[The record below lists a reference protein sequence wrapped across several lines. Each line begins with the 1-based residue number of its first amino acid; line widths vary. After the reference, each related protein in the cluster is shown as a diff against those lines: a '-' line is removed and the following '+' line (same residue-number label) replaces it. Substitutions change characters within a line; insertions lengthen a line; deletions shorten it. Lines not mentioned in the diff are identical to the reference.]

1 MPRKTTPALPDGPR
15 KQWLR
20 CRVNDAEAAAV
31 ASWIASLDPHAA
43 QIAGAEIAERLRTA
57 APFNGVGAFL
67 RAVCGLPEIRAGAPR
82 GNKNRN
88 KVSAK
93 KR

>member
-1 MPRKTTPALPDGPR
+1 MKKQTEAVPDGPR

-20 CRVNDAEAAAV
+20 CRVNDVEKAAV
-31 ASWIASLDPHAA
+31 EAWIASLDPHSA

-67 RAVCGLPEIRAGAPR
+67 RAALGLSEIERGAPA
-82 GNKNRN
+82 GNRN
-88 KVSAK
+88 AAKTK
-93 KR
+93 KRR

>member
-1 MPRKTTPALPDGPR
+1 MPRKTPALPDGPR
-15 KQWLR
+15 RQWLR
-20 CRVNDAEAAAV
+20 CRVNDAEAAAI
-31 ASWIASLDPHAA
+31 AAWIASLDPHSA

-82 GNKNRN
+82 GNSNRN
-88 KVSAK
+88 GVK
-93 KR
+93 KRR